1 MRKKGYLSACMAVTL
16 TLTVALPVYGAA
28 GPGSTGTAI
37 PDGMTEETWN
47 RLNDQTIEFDE
58 LSNLVRYFNPD
69 VQNIADS
76 AGNELSN
83 QQYVYDEMR
92 QYIRDLNDDA
102 QAMKDSG
109 ATGSDEGMMVYLALK
124 GTAKGLSSN
133 AEKLNNGLKRIDLG
147 VKKNV
152 DRYSK
157 TFSSAAD
164 QIMIGYNS
172 ALANRAMVQK
182 ALDLSISGYE
192 AQSISLKQGLATE
205 ADVLAANKGVLAAQ
219 AALDQ
224 LDNTIDGLKRSLCL
238 MTGYPADGSVQIGEI
253 PQLDLS
259 VIRALDLTADTAKAI
274 GNNYDLI
281 DSRHGASNQT
291 TTGIKNKDAS
301 ISEAEQNLTVTMQS
315 YYQEILQSKAA
326 YDAASTAYEKA
337 VLEKQKADRSYQLG
351 MLSKINYLQAQ
362 MAFSRAEGDKQT
374 AYNTLYQAY
383 STYQWAVN
391 GIVTASE
398 Q

>member
-16 TLTVALPVYGAA
+16 ALSTALPVYGAA

-37 PDGMTEETWN
+37 PDGMAEETWN
-47 RLNDQTIEFDE
+47 RLYDQTIEFDE
-58 LSNLVRYFNPD
+58 LSDLVRYFNPD
-69 VQNIADS
+69 VKNIADS

-83 QQYVYDEMR
+83 QQYIYDEMR
-92 QYIRDLNDDA
+92 RYIRDLNDDA
-102 QAMKDSG
+102 QALKDSG
-109 ATGSDEGMMVYLALK
+109 ATGSVEGMTEYKVLK
-124 GTAKGLSSN
+124 GTAKALDSS
-133 AEKLNNGLKRIDLG
+133 AEKMNNGIKRINSG
-147 VKKNV
+147 INKNV

-172 ALANRAMVQK
+172 ALANRDMVQK
-182 ALDLSISGYE
+182 ALDLSVAGYE
-192 AQSISLKQGLATE
+192 VQSLSLKQGMATE
-205 ADVLAANKGVLAAQ
+205 ADILAANKGVLAAQ
-219 AALDQ
+219 AALEQ

-238 MTGYPADGSVQIGEI
+238 MTGYPADGAVQIGEV

-259 VIRALDLTADTAKAI
+259 VISTLDLAADTEKAI

-281 DSRHGASNQT
+281 ETRHGASNQT
-291 TTGIKNKDAS
+291 TTGVKNKEAG
-301 ISEAEQNLTVTMQS
+301 ISEEEQNLTVAMQS
-315 YYQEILQSKAA
+315 YYQEILQSKIA

-362 MAFSRAEGDKQT
+362 MAFSQAEGEKQS

-383 STYQWAVN
+383 NTYQWAVK
-391 GIVTASE
+391 GIVTSSE

>member
-1 MRKKGYLSACMAVTL
+1 MRKKGYLSACMAVSLAL
-16 TLTVALPVYGAA
+16 TAALPVYGAA
-28 GPGSTGTAI
+28 GPGSTSIAI
-37 PDGMTEETWN
+37 PDGMGEETWS

-58 LSNLVRYFNPD
+58 LSDLVRYFNPD
-69 VQNIADS
+69 VKNIADS

-92 QYIRDLNDDA
+92 MSIRDINDNA

-109 ATGSDEGMMVYLALK
+109 TKEGEEAYMALK
-124 GTAKGLSSN
+124 GTVKVLDGQAQMLDKVI
-133 AEKLNNGLKRIDLG
+133 KRINSG
-147 VKKNV
+147 VNKNV

-164 QIMIGYNS
+164 QIMIGYSS
-172 ALANRAMVQK
+172 AMANRDVVQK
-182 ALDLSISGYE
+182 ALDLSVAGYE
-192 AQSISLKQGLATE
+192 AQSLSQKQGLATE

-219 AALDQ
+219 AALAQ

-238 MTGYPADGSVQIGEI
+238 MTGYSADGAVLIGNI

-259 VIRALDLTADTAKAI
+259 AITALDLEADTAKAI

-281 DSRHGASNQT
+281 DSRRGASNKT
-291 TTGIKNKDAS
+291 TTGIKNKEAS
-301 ISEAEQNLTVTMQS
+301 ISEGEQNLTVTMQS
-315 YYQEILQSKAA
+315 FYQEILQAKAA
-326 YDAASTAYEKA
+326 YDASSTAYEKA
-337 VLEKQKADRSYQLG
+337 VLEKEKADRSYQLG
-351 MLSKINYLQAQ
+351 MLSKISYLQAQ
-362 MAFSRAEGDKQT
+362 MAFSQAEGEKQS

-383 STYQWAVN
+383 NTYQWAVN
-391 GIVTASE
+391 GIVTASG

>member
-1 MRKKGYLSACMAVTL
+1 MRKKGYLSACMAVSLAL
-16 TLTVALPVYGAA
+16 TAALPVYGAA
-28 GPGSTGTAI
+28 GPGSTSIAI
-37 PDGMTEETWN
+37 PDGMGEETWN

-58 LSNLVRYFNPD
+58 LSDLVRYFNPD
-69 VQNIADS
+69 VKNIADS

-92 QYIRDLNDDA
+92 MSIRDLNDNA

-109 ATGSDEGMMVYLALK
+109 TKEGEEAYMALK
-124 GTAKGLSSN
+124 GTVKVLDGQAQMLDKVI
-133 AEKLNNGLKRIDLG
+133 KRINSG
-147 VKKNV
+147 VNKNV

-164 QIMIGYNS
+164 QIMIGYSS
-172 ALANRAMVQK
+172 ALANRDVVQK
-182 ALDLSISGYE
+182 ALDLSVAGYE
-192 AQSISLKQGLATE
+192 AQSLSQKQGLATE

-219 AALDQ
+219 AALAQ

-238 MTGYPADGSVQIGEI
+238 MTGYSADGAVLIGNI

-259 VIRALDLTADTAKAI
+259 TITALDLEADTAKAI

-281 DSRHGASNQT
+281 DSRRGASNKT
-291 TTGIKNKDAS
+291 TTGIKNKEAS
-301 ISEAEQNLTVTMQS
+301 ISEGEQNLTVTMQS
-315 YYQEILQSKAA
+315 FYQEILQAKAA
-326 YDAASTAYEKA
+326 YDASSTAYEKA
-337 VLEKQKADRSYQLG
+337 VLEKEKADRSYQLG
-351 MLSKINYLQAQ
+351 MLSKISYLQAQ
-362 MAFSRAEGDKQT
+362 MAFSQAEGEKQS

-383 STYQWAVN
+383 NTYQWAVN
-391 GIVTASE
+391 GIVTASG

>member
-16 TLTVALPVYGAA
+16 TLTAALPVYGAA
-28 GPGSTGTAI
+28 GPGSTSITI
-37 PDGMTEETWN
+37 PDGMGEETWN

-58 LSNLVRYFNPD
+58 LSDLVRYFNPD
-69 VQNIADS
+69 FKNIADS

-83 QQYVYDEMR
+83 QQYLYDEMR
-92 QYIRDLNDDA
+92 MSIRDLNNNA

-109 ATGSDEGMMVYLALK
+109 ATDSKEGQEAFQALK
-124 GTAKGLSSN
+124 GTAKLLDGKAQML
-133 AEKLNNGLKRIDLG
+133 EKVIKRINSG
-147 VKKNV
+147 VNKNV

-164 QIMIGYNS
+164 QIMIGYSS
-172 ALANRAMVQK
+172 ALANRDVVQK
-182 ALDLSISGYE
+182 SLDVSMAGYE
-192 AQSISLKQGLATE
+192 AQTLSQKQGMATE

-259 VIRALDLTADTAKAI
+259 VIGALDLTADTAKAI

-281 DSRHGASNQT
+281 EKRHGGSNKT
-291 TTGIKNKDAS
+291 TTGIKNKDAG

-315 YYQEILQSKAA
+315 YYQEILQSKSA

-362 MAFSRAEGDKQT
+362 MAFSQAEGEKQT

>member
-1 MRKKGYLSACMAVTL
+1 MRKKGYLSACMAVSLAL
-16 TLTVALPVYGAA
+16 TAALPVYGAA
-28 GPGSTGTAI
+28 GPGSTSIAI
-37 PDGMTEETWN
+37 PDGMGEETWN

-58 LSNLVRYFNPD
+58 LSDLVRYFNPD
-69 VQNIADS
+69 VKNIADS

-92 QYIRDLNDDA
+92 MSIRDLNDNA

-109 ATGSDEGMMVYLALK
+109 TKEGEEAYMALK
-124 GTAKGLSSN
+124 GTVKVLDGQAQMLDKVI
-133 AEKLNNGLKRIDLG
+133 KRINSG
-147 VKKNV
+147 VNKNV

-164 QIMIGYNS
+164 QIMIGYSS
-172 ALANRAMVQK
+172 AMANRDVVQK
-182 ALDLSISGYE
+182 ALDLSVAGYE
-192 AQSISLKQGLATE
+192 AQSLSQKQGLATE

-219 AALDQ
+219 AALAQ

-238 MTGYPADGSVQIGEI
+238 MTGYSTDGAVLIGNI

-259 VIRALDLTADTAKAI
+259 AITALDLEADTAKAI

-281 DSRHGASNQT
+281 DSRRGASNKT
-291 TTGIKNKDAS
+291 TTGIKNKEAS
-301 ISEAEQNLTVTMQS
+301 ISEGEQNLTVTMQS
-315 YYQEILQSKAA
+315 FYQEILQAKAA
-326 YDAASTAYEKA
+326 YDASSTAYEKA
-337 VLEKQKADRSYQLG
+337 VLEKEKADRSYQLG
-351 MLSKINYLQAQ
+351 MLSKISYLQAQ
-362 MAFSRAEGDKQT
+362 MAFSQAEGEKQS

-383 STYQWAVN
+383 NTYQWAVN
-391 GIVTASE
+391 GIVTASG

>member
-16 TLTVALPVYGAA
+16 TLTAALPVYGAA
-28 GPGSTGTAI
+28 GPGSTSITI
-37 PDGMTEETWN
+37 PDGMGEETWN

-58 LSNLVRYFNPD
+58 LSDLVRYFNPD

-92 QYIRDLNDDA
+92 RYIRDLNDDA

-109 ATGSDEGMMVYLALK
+109 ATGSEEGMMVYLTLK
-124 GTAKGLSSN
+124 GTAKALGGN
-133 AEKLNNGLKRIDLG
+133 AEKMNNGIKRIDSG
-147 VKKNV
+147 IRKNV
-152 DRYSK
+152 DRYSR

-172 ALANRAMVQK
+172 ALANRAVVQK

-192 AQSISLKQGLATE
+192 AQSISFKQGLATE
-205 ADVLAANKGVLAAQ
+205 ADVLEANKGVLAAQ

-259 VIRALDLTADTAKAI
+259 VIGALDLTADTAKAI

-281 DSRHGASNQT
+281 EKRHGGSNKT
-291 TTGIKNKDAS
+291 TTGIKNKDAG

-315 YYQEILQSKAA
+315 YYQEILQSKST

-362 MAFSRAEGDKQT
+362 MAFSQAEGEKQT

>member
-16 TLTVALPVYGAA
+16 TLTAALPVYGAA

-37 PDGMTEETWN
+37 PDGMAEETWN
-47 RLNDQTIEFDE
+47 RLHDQTIEFDE
-58 LSNLVRYFNPD
+58 LSDLVRYFNPD

-76 AGNELSN
+76 EGNELSN

-92 QYIRDLNDDA
+92 RHIRDLNDDA
-102 QAMKDSG
+102 QALKDSG
-109 ATGSDEGMMVYLALK
+109 ATDSAEGMAEYNALK
-124 GTAKGLSSN
+124 GTAKALDSR
-133 AEKLNNGLKRIDLG
+133 AEMMNNGIKRINSG
-147 VKKNV
+147 VKKSV
-152 DRYSK
+152 DRDSK

-172 ALANRAMVQK
+172 ALANRAVVQK
-182 ALDLSISGYE
+182 ALDLSMAGYE
-192 AQSISLKQGLATE
+192 AQSLSLKQGMATD

-224 LDNTIDGLKRSLCL
+224 LDNTIDGLKRSLFL
-238 MTGYPADGSVQIGEI
+238 MTGYPADGAVQIGEV

-259 VIRALDLTADTAKAI
+259 VISNLDLAADTAKAI

-281 DSRHGASNQT
+281 DKRRGASGKT
-291 TTGIKNKDAS
+291 TTGVKNKEAS
-301 ISEAEQNLTVTMQS
+301 VSEEEQNLTVTMQS
-315 YYQEILQSKAA
+315 YYQEILQAKTA

-337 VLEKQKADRSYQLG
+337 VLEKEKADRSYQLG

-362 MAFSRAEGDKQT
+362 MAFAQAEGEKQS

-383 STYQWAVN
+383 NTYQWAVK
-391 GIVTASE
+391 GLVTSSE

>member
-1 MRKKGYLSACMAVTL
+1 MRKKGYLSACMAVSLAL
-16 TLTVALPVYGAA
+16 TAALPVYGAA
-28 GPGSTGTAI
+28 GPGSTSIAI
-37 PDGMTEETWN
+37 PDGMGEETWN

-58 LSNLVRYFNPD
+58 LSDLVRYFNLD
-69 VQNIADS
+69 VKNIADS

-92 QYIRDLNDDA
+92 MSIRDLNDNA

-109 ATGSDEGMMVYLALK
+109 TKEGEEAYMALK
-124 GTAKGLSSN
+124 GTVKVLDGQAQMLDKVI
-133 AEKLNNGLKRIDLG
+133 KRINSG
-147 VKKNV
+147 VNKNV

-164 QIMIGYNS
+164 QIMIGYSS
-172 ALANRAMVQK
+172 ALANRDVVQK
-182 ALDLSISGYE
+182 ALDLSVAGYE
-192 AQSISLKQGLATE
+192 AQSLSQKQGLATE

-219 AALDQ
+219 AALAQ

-238 MTGYPADGSVQIGEI
+238 MTGYSADGAVLIGNI

-259 VIRALDLTADTAKAI
+259 TITALDLEADTAKAI

-281 DSRHGASNQT
+281 DSRRGASNKT
-291 TTGIKNKDAS
+291 TTGIKNKEAS
-301 ISEAEQNLTVTMQS
+301 ISEGEQNLTVTMQS
-315 YYQEILQSKAA
+315 FYQEILQAKAA
-326 YDAASTAYEKA
+326 YDASSTAYEKA
-337 VLEKQKADRSYQLG
+337 VLEKEKADRSYQLG
-351 MLSKINYLQAQ
+351 MLSKISYLQAQ
-362 MAFSRAEGDKQT
+362 MAFSQAEGEKQS

-383 STYQWAVN
+383 NTYQWAVN
-391 GIVTASE
+391 GIVTASG

>member
-16 TLTVALPVYGAA
+16 TLTAALPVYGAA
-28 GPGSTGTAI
+28 GPGSTSITI
-37 PDGMTEETWN
+37 PDGMGEETWN

-92 QYIRDLNDDA
+92 RYIRDLNDDA

-109 ATGSDEGMMVYLALK
+109 ATGSEEGMMVYLTLK
-124 GTAKGLSSN
+124 GTAKALGGN
-133 AEKLNNGLKRIDLG
+133 AEKMNNGIKRIDSG
-147 VKKNV
+147 IRKNV
-152 DRYSK
+152 DRYSR

-172 ALANRAMVQK
+172 ALANRAVVQK

-192 AQSISLKQGLATE
+192 AQSISFKQGLATE
-205 ADVLAANKGVLAAQ
+205 ADVLEANKGVLAAQ

-259 VIRALDLTADTAKAI
+259 VIGALDLTADTAKAI

-281 DSRHGASNQT
+281 EKRHGGSNKT
-291 TTGIKNKDAS
+291 TTGIKNKDAG

-315 YYQEILQSKAA
+315 YYQEILQSKST

-337 VLEKQKADRSYQLG
+337 VLVKQKADRSYQLG

-362 MAFSRAEGDKQT
+362 MAFSQAEGEKQT

>member
-1 MRKKGYLSACMAVTL
+1 MRKKGYLSACMAVSLAL
-16 TLTVALPVYGAA
+16 TAALPVYGAA
-28 GPGSTGTAI
+28 GPGSTSIAI
-37 PDGMTEETWN
+37 PDGMGEETWS

-58 LSNLVRYFNPD
+58 LSDLVRYFNPD
-69 VQNIADS
+69 VKNIADS

-92 QYIRDLNDDA
+92 MSIRDLNDNA

-109 ATGSDEGMMVYLALK
+109 TKEGEEAYMALK
-124 GTAKGLSSN
+124 GTVKVLDGQAQMLDKVI
-133 AEKLNNGLKRIDLG
+133 KRINSG
-147 VKKNV
+147 VNKNV

-164 QIMIGYNS
+164 QIMIGYSS
-172 ALANRAMVQK
+172 AMANRDVVQK
-182 ALDLSISGYE
+182 ALDLSVAGYE
-192 AQSISLKQGLATE
+192 AQSLSQKQGLATE

-219 AALDQ
+219 AALAQ

-238 MTGYPADGSVQIGEI
+238 MTGYSADGAVLIGNI

-259 VIRALDLTADTAKAI
+259 AITALDLEADTAKAI

-281 DSRHGASNQT
+281 DSRRGASNKT
-291 TTGIKNKDAS
+291 TTGIKNKEAS
-301 ISEAEQNLTVTMQS
+301 ISEGEQNLTVTMQS
-315 YYQEILQSKAA
+315 FYQEILQAKAA
-326 YDAASTAYEKA
+326 YDASSTAYEKA
-337 VLEKQKADRSYQLG
+337 VLEKEKADRSYQLG
-351 MLSKINYLQAQ
+351 MLSKISYLQAQ
-362 MAFSRAEGDKQT
+362 MAFSQAEGERQT

-383 STYQWAVN
+383 NTYQWAVN
-391 GIVTASE
+391 GIVTASG

>member
-1 MRKKGYLSACMAVTL
+1 M
-16 TLTVALPVYGAA
+16 
-28 GPGSTGTAI
+28 
-37 PDGMTEETWN
+37 
-47 RLNDQTIEFDE
+47 
-58 LSNLVRYFNPD
+58 
-69 VQNIADS
+69 
-76 AGNELSN
+76 
-83 QQYVYDEMR
+83 
-92 QYIRDLNDDA
+92 
-102 QAMKDSG
+102 
-109 ATGSDEGMMVYLALK
+109 
-124 GTAKGLSSN
+124 
-133 AEKLNNGLKRIDLG
+133 
-147 VKKNV
+147 
-152 DRYSK
+152 
-157 TFSSAAD
+157 
-164 QIMIGYNS
+164 
-172 ALANRAMVQK
+172 
-182 ALDLSISGYE
+182 
-192 AQSISLKQGLATE
+192 ATE

-259 VIRALDLTADTAKAI
+259 VIGALDLTADTAKAI

-281 DSRHGASNQT
+281 EKRHGGSNKT
-291 TTGIKNKDAS
+291 TTGIKNKDAG

-315 YYQEILQSKAA
+315 YYHEILQSKSA
-326 YDAASTAYEKA
+326 YDADSTAYEKA

-362 MAFSRAEGDKQT
+362 MAFSQAEGEKQT

-391 GIVTASE
+391 GIVTPSE

>member
-16 TLTVALPVYGAA
+16 ALSAALPVYGAA
-28 GPGSTGTAI
+28 GPGQTGTAI
-37 PDGMTEETWN
+37 PDGVTEEQWN
-47 RLNDQTIEFDE
+47 KLHDQTIEFDE
-58 LSNLVRYFNPD
+58 LSDLIRYFNPD
-69 VQNIADS
+69 IQNIADA

-83 QQYVYDEMR
+83 QQYVYDEMKI
-92 QYIRDLNDDA
+92 YIRDLNDNA
-102 QAMKDSG
+102 QSLKDSG
-109 ATGSDEGMMVYLALK
+109 AADSEVGNQVYTALK
-124 GTAKGLSSN
+124 DAVKGLN
-133 AEKLNNGLKRIDLG
+133 KGADTLNKVIKRIDSG

-157 TFSSAAD
+157 TFSSAVG

-182 ALDLSISGYE
+182 VLDISVAGYE
-192 AQSISLKQGLATE
+192 AQSISFQQGMATE

-219 AALDQ
+219 ASLEQ

-238 MTGYPADGSVQIGEI
+238 MTGYSADAEVQIGGV

-259 VIRALDLTADTAKAI
+259 LISSLNLEADTAKAV

-281 DSRHGASNQT
+281 EKRRGASGQT
-291 TTGIKNKDAS
+291 TTGIKTKEAS
-301 ISEAEQNLTVTMQS
+301 LSEGEQNITVAMQS
-315 YYQEILQSKAA
+315 YYQGILQAKSA
-326 YDAASTAYEKA
+326 YDAACTSYEKA
-337 VLEKQKADRSYQLG
+337 VLEKNKADRSYQLG
-351 MLSKINYLQAQ
+351 MVSKLGYLQAQ
-362 MAFSRAEGDKQT
+362 MAFLQAEGTKES

-383 STYQWAVN
+383 DTYQWAVN
-391 GIVTASE
+391 GIIADSG

>member
-16 TLTVALPVYGAA
+16 TLTAALPVYGAA
-28 GPGSTGTAI
+28 GPGSTSITI
-37 PDGMTEETWN
+37 PDGMGEETWN

-92 QYIRDLNDDA
+92 RYIRDLNDDA

-109 ATGSDEGMMVYLALK
+109 ATGSEEGMMVYLTLK
-124 GTAKGLSSN
+124 GTAKALGGN
-133 AEKLNNGLKRIDLG
+133 AEKMNNGIKRIDSG
-147 VKKNV
+147 IRKNV
-152 DRYSK
+152 DRYSR

-172 ALANRAMVQK
+172 ALANRAVVQK

-192 AQSISLKQGLATE
+192 TQSISFKQGLATE
-205 ADVLAANKGVLAAQ
+205 ADVLEANKGVLAAQ

-253 PQLDLS
+253 PQLDPS
-259 VIRALDLTADTAKAI
+259 VIGAMDLTADTAKAI

-281 DSRHGASNQT
+281 EKRHGGSNKT
-291 TTGIKNKDAS
+291 TTGIKNKDAG

-315 YYQEILQSKAA
+315 YYQEILQSKSA

-362 MAFSRAEGDKQT
+362 MAFSQAEGEKQT

>member
-1 MRKKGYLSACMAVTL
+1 MRKKGYLSACMAVSLAL
-16 TLTVALPVYGAA
+16 TAALPVYGAA
-28 GPGSTGTAI
+28 GPGSTSIAI
-37 PDGMTEETWN
+37 PDGMGEETWN

-58 LSNLVRYFNPD
+58 LSDLVRYFNPD
-69 VQNIADS
+69 VKNIADS

-92 QYIRDLNDDA
+92 MSIRDLNDNA

-109 ATGSDEGMMVYLALK
+109 TKEGEEAYMALK
-124 GTAKGLSSN
+124 GTVKVLDGQAQMLDKVI
-133 AEKLNNGLKRIDLG
+133 KRINSG
-147 VKKNV
+147 VNKNV

-164 QIMIGYNS
+164 QIMIGYSS
-172 ALANRAMVQK
+172 ALANRDVVQK
-182 ALDLSISGYE
+182 ALDLSVAGYE
-192 AQSISLKQGLATE
+192 AQSLSQKQGLATE

-219 AALDQ
+219 AALAQ

-238 MTGYPADGSVQIGEI
+238 MTGYSADGAVLIGNI

-259 VIRALDLTADTAKAI
+259 TITALDLEADTAKAI

-281 DSRHGASNQT
+281 DSRRGGSNKT
-291 TTGIKNKDAS
+291 TTGIKNKEAS
-301 ISEAEQNLTVTMQS
+301 ISEGEQNLTVTMQS
-315 YYQEILQSKAA
+315 FYQEILQAKAA
-326 YDAASTAYEKA
+326 YDASSTAYEKA
-337 VLEKQKADRSYQLG
+337 VLEKEKADRSYQLG
-351 MLSKINYLQAQ
+351 MLSKISYLQAQ
-362 MAFSRAEGDKQT
+362 MAFSQAEGEKQS

-383 STYQWAVN
+383 NTYQWAVN
-391 GIVTASE
+391 GIVTASG

>member
-1 MRKKGYLSACMAVTL
+1 M
-16 TLTVALPVYGAA
+16 
-28 GPGSTGTAI
+28 
-37 PDGMTEETWN
+37 
-47 RLNDQTIEFDE
+47 
-58 LSNLVRYFNPD
+58 RYFNPD

-92 QYIRDLNDDA
+92 RYIRDLNDDA

-109 ATGSDEGMMVYLALK
+109 ATGSEEGMMVYLTLK
-124 GTAKGLSSN
+124 GTAKALGGN
-133 AEKLNNGLKRIDLG
+133 AEKMNNGIKRIDSG
-147 VKKNV
+147 IRKNV
-152 DRYSK
+152 DRYSR

-172 ALANRAMVQK
+172 ALANRAVVQK

-192 AQSISLKQGLATE
+192 AQSISFKQGLATE
-205 ADVLAANKGVLAAQ
+205 ADVLEANKGVLAAQ

-259 VIRALDLTADTAKAI
+259 VIGALDLTADTAKAI

-281 DSRHGASNQT
+281 EKRHGGSNKT
-291 TTGIKNKDAS
+291 TTGIKNKDAG

-315 YYQEILQSKAA
+315 YYQEILQSKST

-337 VLEKQKADRSYQLG
+337 VLVKQKADRSYQLG

-362 MAFSRAEGDKQT
+362 MAFSQAEGEKQT

>member
-16 TLTVALPVYGAA
+16 TLTAALPVYGAA
-28 GPGSTGTAI
+28 GPGSTSITI
-37 PDGMTEETWN
+37 PDGMGEETWN

-92 QYIRDLNDDA
+92 RYIRDLNDDA

-109 ATGSDEGMMVYLALK
+109 ATGSEEGMMVYLTLK
-124 GTAKGLSSN
+124 GTAKALGGN
-133 AEKLNNGLKRIDLG
+133 AEKMNNGIKRIDSG
-147 VKKNV
+147 IRKNV
-152 DRYSK
+152 DRYSR

-172 ALANRAMVQK
+172 ALANRAVVQK

-192 AQSISLKQGLATE
+192 AQSISFKQGLATE
-205 ADVLAANKGVLAAQ
+205 ADVLEANKGVLAAQ

-259 VIRALDLTADTAKAI
+259 VIGALDLTADTAKAI

-281 DSRHGASNQT
+281 EKRHGGSNKT
-291 TTGIKNKDAS
+291 TTGIKNKDAG

-315 YYQEILQSKAA
+315 YYQEILQSKSA

-362 MAFSRAEGDKQT
+362 MAFSQAEGEKQT